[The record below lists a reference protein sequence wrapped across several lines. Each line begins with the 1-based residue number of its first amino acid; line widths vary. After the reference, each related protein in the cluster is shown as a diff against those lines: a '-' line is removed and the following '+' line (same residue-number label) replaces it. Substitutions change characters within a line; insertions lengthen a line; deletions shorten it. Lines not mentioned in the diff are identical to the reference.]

1 MYLIISGSYH
11 CKLSTSVTFSS
22 RSKYKTLI
30 ETTPNKHISQIYTCQ
45 SWLPLGAFCQTTIPA
60 RLYQFLKAKS
70 KMKRTMQNDELLIK
84 HLYS

>member
-1 MYLIISGSYH
+1 MEVIIASYPH
-11 CKLSTSVTFSS
+11 QWHFLTDLN
-22 RSKYKTLI
+22 KTLI
-30 ETTPNKHISQIYTCQ
+30 ETTPIKHISQIYTCQ